1 MLTSQNDKTGNK
13 VAAPLNVVN
22 FFLICVQLLMFE
34 MVIFKS
40 GLLEVNK
47 TKTVKC

>member
-13 VAAPLNVVN
+13 VAALLNVN